1 MRIITGK
8 FRGRNLVKSD
18 LKTLRPTTDK
28 NRETLFNILTSGK
41 LIREI
46 GFEIVEAEILDV
58 CCGTGAI
65 SFEALSRGAKFAT
78 LIDNNRFHLEVAKKN
93 SEHFAVENQ
102 VAILRADVKKLHENK
117 KFFDLV
123 FVDPPYKEE
132 YPLILKN
139 LVEKN
144 WIQKNSLVVVEAKT
158 YDMKKFV
165 FENLRLL
172 EIRESGSTAFG
183 FYSLENVATL
193 PKDGVRTKL

>member
-41 LIREI
+41 IIREI
-46 GFEIVEAEILDV
+46 GFEIVNAEILDV
-58 CCGTGAI
+58 CCGTGAV

-78 LIDNNRFHLEVAKKN
+78 LIDNNRFHLEISKKN
-93 SEHFAVENQ
+93 SEHFAVEKQ
-102 VAILRADVKKLHENK
+102 TEILRADVKKLHENK

-123 FVDPPYKEE
+123 FVDPPYKED
-132 YPLILKN
+132 YLLIMKN

-158 YDMKKFV
+158 YDLKKFE

-172 EIRESGSTAFG
+172 EMRESGSTAFG
-183 FYSLENVATL
+183 FYQLF
-193 PKDGVRTKL
+193 